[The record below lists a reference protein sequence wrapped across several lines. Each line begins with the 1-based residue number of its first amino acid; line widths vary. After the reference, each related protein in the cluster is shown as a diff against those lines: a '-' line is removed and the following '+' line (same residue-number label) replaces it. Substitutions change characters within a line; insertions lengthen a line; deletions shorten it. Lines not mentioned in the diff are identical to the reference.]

1 MSSPRASLMA
11 RHAFTAQVGAEP
23 AVKLLNADSYT
34 TWPDSRFSGYA
45 GEGGKTITNEL
56 SVGETHGVYPADT
69 GSGAVDTV
77 LPEVSSVERVSG
89 FDTGVSAAD
98 HITNSD
104 TVVFKVTFTE
114 TVDVST
120 LSGADFE
127 LVGTPALAGVVAPT
141 ISVAENADGPDTGGG
156 HRRCLRQGHR
166 RRPRRLYRRPDPRPG

>member
-1 MSSPRASLMA
+1 MDTRAL
-11 RHAFTAQVGAEP
+11 
-23 AVKLLNADSYT
+23 
-34 TWPDSRFSGYA
+34 
-45 GEGGKTITNEL
+45 GKTIREL

-77 LPEVSSVERVSG
+77 LLEVSSVERVSG

-120 LSGADFE
+120 PIGRRLRAGRYA
-127 LVGTPALAGVVAPT
+127 GTGRGR
-141 ISVAENADGPDTGGG
+141 GPDD
-156 HRRCLRQGHR
+156 Q
-166 RRPRRLYRRPDPRPG
+166 